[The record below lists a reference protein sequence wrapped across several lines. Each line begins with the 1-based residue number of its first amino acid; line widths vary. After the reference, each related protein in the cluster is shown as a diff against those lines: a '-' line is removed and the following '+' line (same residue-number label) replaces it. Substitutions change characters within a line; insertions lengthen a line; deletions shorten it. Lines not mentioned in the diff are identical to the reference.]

1 MEKLLAFEESGPPLA
16 EKAENNKKIER
27 LVHEEALVIPHYYLD
42 FVRSGVWKWIRMP
55 SWGNRKLDYEE
66 DFMNYKS
73 YMWIDEDIRQE
84 VLKAKAE
91 GKTFEPR
98 VWTPSARYIS
108 E

>member
-1 MEKLLAFEESGPPLA
+1 MA
-16 EKAENNKKIER
+16 EKAEDNKKIER

-55 SWGNRKLDYEE
+55 SWGNRKLDYDE
-66 DFMNYKS
+66 DFMNYKGC
-73 YMWIDEDIRQE
+73 MWIDEDIRQE

-98 VWTPSARYIS
+98 VWTPSTRYIS